1 MTYGYH
7 IHLNNGL
14 NSFMGFDWICQHGG
28 LNSSDYY
35 EVYAGTI
42 EADNETDACEALY
55 TRFNLEQ
62 PKDYKG
68 RRFSVSDVILLQS
81 ADESKSTTWFC
92 DCIGFKNVTGIF

>member
-28 LNSSDYY
+28 LNSSDYC
-35 EVYAGTI
+35 EVYAGI
-42 EADNETDACEALY
+42 IKADNETDACEALY
-55 TRFNLEQ
+55 TRFNLEK
-62 PKDYKG
+62 PEDY
-68 RRFSVSDVILLQS
+68 RERSFSVSDVVLLQS
-81 ADESKSTTWFC
+81 AGESKSTAWFC